1 MRSIR
6 TMTSLP
12 ASPNGWGARG
22 PAMADA
28 RKSYPLLDNQAVA
41 ADPRKHAWVSASAGT
56 GKTQV
61 LTARVLRLLLNGAD
75 PAGILCIT
83 FTKAGAAEMAE
94 RLNGVLARWVRC
106 PDKELR
112 QHQLNLGA
120 PNADQKIARAHTTF
134 PLVLDAT
141 WRLAIE
147 TLHPFAHTP
156 P

>member
-112 QHQLNLGA
+112 QHLFNLGE
-120 PNADQKIARAHTTF
+120 PNDDQDRTSVVEGKVVSLRVDF
-134 PLVLDAT
+134 GG
-141 WRLAIE
+141 RLII
-147 TLHPFAHTP
+147 
-156 P
+156 

>member
-56 GKTQV
+56 GKRSEEHTSELQSLMRISYAVFCLKKKTTQP
-61 LTARVLRLLLNGAD
+61 REYQPQQR
-75 PAGILCIT
+75 
-83 FTKAGAAEMAE
+83 
-94 RLNGVLARWVRC
+94 R
-106 PDKELR
+106 
-112 QHQLNLGA
+112 
-120 PNADQKIARAHTTF
+120 IATSYQ
-134 PLVLDAT
+134 
-141 WRLAIE
+141 
-147 TLHPFAHTP
+147 
-156 P
+156 

>member
-75 PAGILCIT
+75 PRS
-83 FTKAGAAEMAE
+83 EE
-94 RLNGVLARWVRC
+94 RRVGKECVSTCRSRWS
-106 PDKELR
+106 PY
-112 QHQLNLGA
+112 H
-120 PNADQKIARAHTTF
+120 
-134 PLVLDAT
+134 
-141 WRLAIE
+141 
-147 TLHPFAHTP
+147 
-156 P
+156 